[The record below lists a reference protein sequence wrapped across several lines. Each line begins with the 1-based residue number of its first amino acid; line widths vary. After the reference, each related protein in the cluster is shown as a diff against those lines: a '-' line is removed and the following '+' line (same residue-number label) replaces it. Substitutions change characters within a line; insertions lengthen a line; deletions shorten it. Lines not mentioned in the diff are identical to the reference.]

1 SLGGRGSGDLCL
13 LSILGGTQLMQIAPT
28 VFQNTVRP
36 DLRHWE
42 LLPEAIVVTQESDV
56 ASEPCDSHQ
65 ARLHLLVTPP
75 PDPSFQSLE
84 MGILSEP
91 LHSDEITFFRVNDP

>member
-1 SLGGRGSGDLCL
+1 MAVGGCAGAVSLGGRGSGDLCA

-42 LLPEAIVVTQESDV
+42 LLPAAFVVTQKFDL
-56 ASEPCDSHQ
+56 ASEPCDTHQ
-65 ARLHLLVTPP
+65 ARLHLLVTRPP
-75 PDPSFQSLE
+75 ARP
-84 MGILSEP
+84 
-91 LHSDEITFFRVNDP
+91 FFSS